1 MAIQWN
7 SNFNETISFTD
18 VVSQFNLTANNE
30 QTWTIPGDSTMKYQA
45 LFGFNYAANIFVC
58 NNASITIP
66 TAGTMGTEQYCEV
79 LVAGSKRYV
88 KGGDVLHLKSPDTVQ
103 YVSVGLRQL
112 PG

>member
-7 SNFNETISFTD
+7 SNFNETMPFTD
-18 VVSQFNLTANNE
+18 VVAQFNLSANNE
-30 QTWTIPGDSTMKYQA
+30 QTWTIPGSPSTKYQA

-66 TAGTMGTEQYCEV
+66 ASGAMGTEQYSEV
-79 LVAGSKRYV
+79 LVSGAKRYV
-88 KGGDVLHLKSPDTVQ
+88 SGGDVLHLKTPDTTQ